1 MNSRWVVITRTL
13 TTAMVAGAFGGALTL
28 TSVIADEKKPTAGKA
43 HGSGYT
49 RIAQANT
56 RAVKTIQ
63 PIEPDKAEK
72 AKKPAEDAG
81 ERQVVVEE
89 KKPEAAPVE
98 KAEPKEEPKAEPKA
112 EAQPE
117 EKKEPEAAPVE
128 KAEPKE
134 EPKPD
139 TAAEVKE
146 EISKEEKAKLQA
158 ADEPKE
164 LDLPKEKVV
173 KLDEPT
179 DDIEQAAYKVLDKH
193 CARCHQDGKLD
204 RLKPAKNFGNVLK
217 LKEIA
222 RDPNLVQPGNPDAS
236 SIYVQ
241 IAKQEMPYDVF
252 QEFSGG
258 PEPTEDE
265 LKALRTWIES
275 LGEAVVASCKDRKYI
290 SNAAI
295 VEMIAADLENERG
308 VLHKGMRYVTLSHLY
323 NSCASDEEMEVYRQA
338 VVKLLNSLSQNPNVL
353 KLQTI
358 DPAGTIIKFHLD
370 DLKWTD
376 KDWNK
381 VIAAYPYAIK
391 PDHELYE
398 KVKTDTATP
407 LSWVRGDWLAFAAS
421 RPALYHDLL
430 KLPKTLPELEKQLGL
445 KIQDNIEKEQIK
457 RAGFQK
463 SLVSRNN
470 RLIERHQIENGVFWT
485 SYDFAGNKS
494 KQSLLEHPLGPKGKD
509 AFEADGGESIF
520 TLPNGFNAY
529 YLNDAKGKQ
538 LNSGPTEIVQ
548 DQSQRDLKVTNGIS
562 CMGCHNQG
570 YRKATD
576 EVRAHVLAD
585 KTFSKDVRKKVEA
598 IYPTVE
604 EMNKLIEQDTSGFR
618 AAMRKAG
625 LDPDL
630 DLNGVEMINALSQRF
645 EGDVNLRTAAAE
657 YGVVEKEF
665 SENLGAAGGA
675 FHRMKRRLEQ
685 GVVPRDTF
693 EARFSATIGKVSD
706 DEFLDL
712 KNLKTKSTKKV
723 VKVGGKTKE
732 EKHDFELS
740 LVSDK
745 SAYKQGDLAVFS
757 VKSAESCHL
766 TLINVDNK
774 GNGTVIYPNK
784 FQKNNFIKGGKELR
798 FPDKT
803 AGFQFR
809 LKDIG
814 TETVIAVCN
823 DTGKTVDNI
832 KHDYK
837 TRSFTPLGNYRNFLT
852 RQIVIEGKKKVAKG
866 KKAKKI
872 AKKTKKSKKKVTKK
886 STILARTAIKFVVK

>member
-1 MNSRWVVITRTL
+1 MNSRWVVLTRSL

-28 TSVIADEKKPTAGKA
+28 TSVIAEEYKATAGKLPA
-43 HGSGYT
+43 SAYD
-49 RIAQANT
+49 RIAQAST

-63 PIEPDKAEK
+63 PVEPDKAEK
-72 AKKPAEDAG
+72 AKTPAEDAG
-81 ERQVVVEE
+81 ERQVVAEE
-89 KKPEAAPVE
+89 KKPAAAPVE
-98 KAEPKEEPKAEPKA
+98 KAEPKPEAKQEPEAVPLETAEPKAEPKA
-112 EAQPE
+112 EPAAQAE
-117 EKKEPEAAPVE
+117 Q
-128 KAEPKE
+128 KA
-134 EPKPD
+134 D
-139 TAAEVKE
+139 TAAEVKQ
-146 EISKEEKAKLQA
+146 EISEEKAEPQK
-158 ADEPKE
+158 ADAPEK

-173 KLDEPT
+173 DLEEPT
-179 DDIEQAAYKVLDKH
+179 DEIEKAAYKVLEKH
-193 CARCHQDGKLD
+193 CARCHQDGKLN
-204 RLKPAKNFGNVLK
+204 RLKPSKNFGNILK

-222 RDPNLVQPGNPDAS
+222 RDPNLIQPGNPDAS
-236 SIYVQ
+236 AVYVQ

-265 LKALRTWIES
+265 LKALRIWIES
-275 LGEAVVASCKDRKYI
+275 LGAAVTASCKDRKFI
-290 SNAAI
+290 TNAGI
-295 VEMIAADLENERG
+295 LETIAADLENERS

-323 NSCASDEEMEVYRQA
+323 NACASDEEMEVYRQA

-370 DLKWTD
+370 DLKWTE
-376 KDWNK
+376 KDWSK

-430 KLPKTLPELEKQLGL
+430 KLPKTLQELEKQLGID
-445 KIQDNIEKEQIK
+445 IQENVDNEQVA
-457 RAGFQK
+457 RAGFQN

-470 RLIERHQIENGVFWT
+470 RLIERHTTENGVFWT
-485 SYDFAGNKS
+485 SYDFAGNKNR
-494 KQSLLEHPLGPKGKD
+494 QSLLEHPLGPTGKN

-520 TLPNGFNAY
+520 TLPNGFSGY

-538 LNSGPTEIVQ
+538 LDTGPTEIVQ
-548 DQSQRDLKVTNGIS
+548 DTSQRDLKVTNGIS

-576 EVRAHVLAD
+576 DVRKHVLAD
-585 KTFSKDVRKKVEA
+585 KTFDKDIREKVEA
-598 IYPTVE
+598 LYPTVE
-604 EMNKLIEQDTSGFR
+604 EMNKLIEQDSSGFR

-657 YGVVEKEF
+657 YGVEEKAF
-665 SENLGAAGGA
+665 AQNLGAAGGT

-693 EARFSATIGKVSD
+693 EAGFPTTIAKVSD

-712 KNLKTKSTKKV
+712 KTLKTKATKKV

-732 EKHDFELS
+732 EKHDFDLS

-745 SAYKQGDLAVFS
+745 STYNQGDLAVFS

-766 TLINVDNK
+766 TLINVDSK
-774 GNGTVIYPNK
+774 GNGTVIFPNK
-784 FQKNNFIKGGKELR
+784 FQKNNFIKGGKELE
-798 FPDKT
+798 FPSKK

-823 DTGKTVDNI
+823 DTGKTVDGI

-837 TRSFTPLGNYRNFLT
+837 TRSFTPLGNYRNYLT

-866 KKAKKI
+866 KKAKL
-872 AKKTKKSKKKVTKK
+872 AKKTKKSTKKVTKKK